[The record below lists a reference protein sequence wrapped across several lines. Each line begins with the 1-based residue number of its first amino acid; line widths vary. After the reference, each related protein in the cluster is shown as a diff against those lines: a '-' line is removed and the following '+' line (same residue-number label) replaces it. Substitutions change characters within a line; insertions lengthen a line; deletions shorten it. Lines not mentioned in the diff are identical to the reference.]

1 MLVDQPDG
9 ARAAPELSCWMAERM
24 SDSGVVASK
33 DSPSDMPASTFLA
46 DGCSCS
52 PPPGVHSRDDAWR
65 GRIAP
70 YATESAIYGAIDS
83 GVEQTTRLHLAWVAY
98 SMNRCSHL

>member
-9 ARAAPELSCWMAERM
+9 ARAAPELSCWMAERT

-46 DGCSCS
+46 DGCSCRRA
-52 PPPGVHSRDDAWR
+52 SRDDAWR

-83 GVEQTTRLHLAWVAY
+83 RVEQTTRLHLAWVAY